1 MRVSGEIG
9 ARNTESRAKRARQDS
24 NLRPRDRN
32 RPGYFCNSRNYS
44 GLRFWK
50 KLLGH
55 FQGEFV
61 VHFWDAASPFIL
73 KLKRLFSGHF
83 LAWCKPRL
91 PLFPVCLYPGFQISR
106 PESIVTSHLHKAYS
120 FPATKSSERFG
131 AKREESGGF
140 VRR

>member
-32 RPGYFCNSRNYS
+32 PPGYFCNSRNYS

-73 KLKRLFSGHF
+73 KAQAPFLGTFSG
-83 LAWCKPRL
+83 LVQTQASTLPGL
-91 PLFPVCLYPGFQISR
+91 PLSRFPNLAYGIY
-106 PESIVTSHLHKAYS
+106 SHLPPS
-120 FPATKSSERFG
+120 
-131 AKREESGGF
+131 
-140 VRR
+140 